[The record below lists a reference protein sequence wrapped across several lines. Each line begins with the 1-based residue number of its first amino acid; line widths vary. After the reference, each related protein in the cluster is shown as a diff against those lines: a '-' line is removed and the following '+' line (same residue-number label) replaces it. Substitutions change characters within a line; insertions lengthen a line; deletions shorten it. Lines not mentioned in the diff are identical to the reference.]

1 MTSIQDIQQRQIRIE
16 KKLDKLIDAVRY
28 LAEKT
33 EQEKPAVPTYVY
45 GIKGI
50 AQLFGC
56 SIATANR
63 IKSSG
68 VIDAAIT
75 QRNRRIIVDATK
87 AMALFDDPEGR
98 YGYRKNKTH
107 NKK

>member
-1 MTSIQDIQQRQIRIE
+1 MTNLNELMKRQERIE
-16 KKLDKLIDAVRY
+16 KKLDALIDAV
-28 LAEKT
+28 LNLSDKI
-33 EQEKPAVPTYVY
+33 EQSKPKVPSYVY

-56 SIATANR
+56 STATAQR

-75 QRNRRIIVDATK
+75 QRKRRIIVDAPT
-87 AMALFDDPEGR
+87 ALTLFDDSMNRNGI
-98 YGYRKNKTH
+98 RKRKM
-107 NKK
+107 KKQ